1 MKMKCLRALLKE
13 MFSRP
18 LDIWL
23 EVQERGQDR
32 RYIFE
37 CHQPRY
43 ETLGVIKKV

>member
-1 MKMKCLRALLKE
+1 MKCLRE

-18 LDIWL
+18 LDIRL

-37 CHQPRY
+37 CHQPRC
-43 ETLGVIKKV
+43 EALGVIK

>member
-1 MKMKCLRALLKE
+1 

-18 LDIWL
+18 LDILL

-43 ETLGVIKKV
+43 ETLASDKEGPGRI